1 MMTSTEAS
9 TTPAFVPEPTTPTSI
24 TTVTTVPNSVSITNK
39 DELRDKIHSIH
50 NQLRNHGAGYGM
62 NALKVFNIV
71 YGLYKIEKNNL
82 FEMFKLDEVCR
93 YSTLLEHANQATANN
108 NANSE
113 RDMLH
118 RKFFGHGEYKESG
131 GVLDI
136 LYEHEQLKNILF
148 YEIPKNMTAE
158 TLVQLFKEIKSLEEV
173 EKRSNV
179 QLAGKI
185 YEYFIGRDSTAISEL
200 GAYFT
205 DRNITDFIFREVAPV
220 LLNDDGTV
228 TELVDPFGGSGGFT
242 ISYARDMLRQA
253 HSRNIVIDWKT
264 QLANIHHYDMN
275 EDVIRSAALELLCMT
290 GSLPIV
296 ANGSDGNDN
305 DAHMG
310 YKNSF
315 NDEFKDHKFPL
326 IYTNPPYGGDDNKG
340 TNIKKRKKLI
350 THLTDQLKDKTT
362 EYSEECR
369 QAKSEQIKKLKVDN
383 RHDEDEQKS
392 NSVSLETSSKRVQQ
406 YAKYYGGFEPPPMQT
421 KSKKKPSG
429 LTGKDK
435 EAVSLLML
443 MEMLA
448 PSGTAVGVL
457 KEGVFFNAKY
467 KTLRAQLLTNY
478 NVREVVS
485 IPNDAFE
492 NTTTKTSILVFDTA
506 PEGKTICTDT
516 VRFSEIVVEKYTEDK
531 ITELADGT
539 VYLEEAEGDVCNIHR
554 QDITE
559 ASYAQIAT
567 QKDWALDAQKYQ
579 KEETVLKAKEGWEM
593 VALGEVCDLFIGRT
607 PSTKEQALNWTN
619 GTHPWI
625 SITDMNVGDGNVI
638 YNTRKRIT
646 DVATKSFNGRV
657 LRRGDIL
664 LSFKLSMGKV
674 SIVGTDG
681 MYCNEAI
688 ACLRCKEAVIS
699 NDAFMP
705 FLRVVASQFEKYA
718 NGTIGKGNLN
728 KQSLL
733 ALKIPLPKTPSLRT
747 HWTTRVSTPYT
758 AKQNAEKRIVEV
770 EATVRGMVKE
780 VVEMEGGCEWVALGE
795 VCEIKSGKFITA
807 KQMKGGKYAVIGG
820 GKIRGHHNESNCS
833 ANSIVIS
840 RVGDFH
846 LLYHMD
852 PFFLTDNAVALMLNS
867 VYQDRLSQ
875 QILYNLI
882 QCVQEQIM
890 VLYVGSAQK
899 ALAREKLKAFKIPL
913 PKDPSFQA
921 QLQPHFDELDTLRQ
935 QVKTHEAEYKQALVE
950 LREAALEE

>member
-50 NQLRNHGAGYGM
+50 NFLRNHGAGYGM

-71 YGLYKIEKNNL
+71 YGLYKIEKNYL

-93 YSTLLEHANQATANN
+93 YSTLLEHANQVTANN

-148 YEIPKNMTAE
+148 YEIPKNMTAD

-173 EKRSNV
+173 ENRSNV

-185 YEYFIGRDSTAISEL
+185 YEYFIGRDNTAISEL

-220 LLNDDGTV
+220 RLSDDGTV
-228 TELVDPFGGSGGFT
+228 PEMIDPFGGSGGFT
-242 ISYARDMLRQA
+242 ISYAREMLRQA
-253 HSRNIVIDWKT
+253 HARHIAIDWDT

-296 ANGSDGNDN
+296 ANHADSNDN
-305 DAHMG
+305 QAHMG

-315 NDEFKDHKFPL
+315 KDEFKDHKFPL

-350 THLTDQLKDKTT
+350 KHLTDQLKDKTA
-362 EYSEECR
+362 EFSDECR
-369 QAKSEQIKKLKVDN
+369 NAKSEQIKQLKKDN
-383 RHDEDEQKS
+383 IRDENEQKS
-392 NSVSLETSSKRVQQ
+392 NSVSLETSSKRVQH
-406 YAKYYGGFEPPPMQT
+406 YAKHYGGFNPPPMQT

-443 MEMLA
+443 MDMLA

-492 NTTTKTSILVFDTA
+492 NTTTKTSILVFDAA
-506 PEGKTICTDT
+506 PEGETICTDT

-539 VYLEEAEGDVCNIHR
+539 VYLEEAEGDVCNIRR
-554 QDITE
+554 QSITE

-593 VALGEVCDLFIGRT
+593 VALGEVCEIHSGKFLSSDSKQDGLYPFYSGKADNPSGRSDEFCFEFAQNYLIFVHSGGSGRGNYGDNIGLGQVFLENGRT
-607 PSTKEQALNWTN
+607 SASSSCFALDLKKEDPQ
-619 GTHPWI
+619 
-625 SITDMNVGDGNVI
+625 MI
-638 YNTRKRIT
+638 YYLLQM
-646 DVATKSFNGRV
+646 
-657 LRRGDIL
+657 LRREIMDLANYSTGLGHITRGPFKA
-664 LSFKLSMGKV
+664 FKL
-674 SIVGTDG
+674 
-681 MYCNEAI
+681 
-688 ACLRCKEAVIS
+688 
-699 NDAFMP
+699 
-705 FLRVVASQFEKYA
+705 
-718 NGTIGKGNLN
+718 
-728 KQSLL
+728 
-733 ALKIPLPKTPSLRT
+733 PLPKTHSLRT

-795 VCEIKSGKFITA
+795 VCEMLTGTKHNSSIGKEA
-807 KQMKGGKYAVIGG
+807 GKYPFFTSSQTKQSFVDFAEIHKPSIIIGQG
-820 GKIRGHHNESNCS
+820 GNFNIHLSNCFTAS
-833 ANSIVIS
+833 KHMCVLQNDDATLLRLMYYTIPTARQNIIS
-840 RVGDFH
+840 
-846 LLYHMD
+846 
-852 PFFLTDNAVALMLNS
+852 N
-867 VYQDRLSQ
+867 
-875 QILYNLI
+875 
-882 QCVQEQIM
+882 
-890 VLYVGSAQK
+890 GSTISWTN
-899 ALAREKLKAFKIPL
+899 RENLKAFKIPL

>member
-1 MMTSTEAS
+1 
-9 TTPAFVPEPTTPTSI
+9 
-24 TTVTTVPNSVSITNK
+24 VSITNK

-50 NQLRNHGAGYGM
+50 NFLRNHGAGYGM

-71 YGLYKIEKNNL
+71 YGLYKIEKNYL

-93 YSTLLEHANQATANN
+93 YSTLLEHANQVTANN

-113 RDMLH
+113 RDLLH

-148 YEIPKNMTAE
+148 YEIPKNMTAD

-173 EKRSNV
+173 ENRSNV

-185 YEYFIGRDSTAISEL
+185 YEYFIGRDNTAISEL

-220 LLNDDGTV
+220 RLSDDGTV
-228 TELVDPFGGSGGFT
+228 PEMIDPFGGSGGFT
-242 ISYARDMLRQA
+242 ISYAREMLRQA
-253 HSRNIVIDWKT
+253 HARHIAIDWDT

-296 ANGSDGNDN
+296 ANHADSNDN
-305 DAHMG
+305 QAHMG

-315 NDEFKDHKFPL
+315 KDEFKDHKFPL

-350 THLTDQLKDKTT
+350 KHLTDQLKDKTA
-362 EYSEECR
+362 EFSDECR
-369 QAKSEQIKKLKVDN
+369 NAKSEQIKQLKKDN
-383 RHDEDEQKS
+383 IRDENEQKS
-392 NSVSLETSSKRVQQ
+392 NSVSLETSSKRVQH
-406 YAKYYGGFEPPPMQT
+406 YAKHYGGFNPPPMQT

-443 MEMLA
+443 MDMLA

-478 NVREVVS
+478 NVREIVS

-492 NTTTKTSILVFDTA
+492 NTTTKTSILVFDAA
-506 PEGKTICTDT
+506 PEGETICTDT

-539 VYLEEAEGDVCNIHR
+539 VYLEEAEGDVCNIRR
-554 QDITE
+554 QSITE

-593 VALGEVCDLFIGRT
+593 VALGEVCD
-607 PSTKEQALNWTN
+607 
-619 GTHPWI
+619 
-625 SITDMNVGDGNVI
+625 
-638 YNTRKRIT
+638 
-646 DVATKSFNGRV
+646 
-657 LRRGDIL
+657 
-664 LSFKLSMGKV
+664 
-674 SIVGTDG
+674 
-681 MYCNEAI
+681 
-688 ACLRCKEAVIS
+688 
-699 NDAFMP
+699 
-705 FLRVVASQFEKYA
+705 
-718 NGTIGKGNLN
+718 
-728 KQSLL
+728 
-733 ALKIPLPKTPSLRT
+733 
-747 HWTTRVSTPYT
+747 
-758 AKQNAEKRIVEV
+758 
-770 EATVRGMVKE
+770 
-780 VVEMEGGCEWVALGE
+780 
-795 VCEIKSGKFITA
+795 IKSGKFITA

-846 LLYHMD
+846 LLYHTD
-852 PFFLTDNAVALMLNS
+852 PFFLTDNAVALMLKS

-899 ALAREKLKAFKIPL
+899 ALARDKLKAFKIPLPKTHSLRTHWTTRVSTPYTAKQNAEKRIVELEATVRGMVKEVVEMEGGCEWVALGEVCEYIKTGKNTCPDKKKGTLYPYYGTGGITGWTDTYLFDGPHLLIARNGTIGNCFLTYGRVYPSDHIFVLKSANVEYIYWMIQMLQSNLQSLSHGSVIAGVTKTDLKAFKIPL

-921 QLQPHFDELDTLRQ
+921 QLQPHFDELDALRQ